1 MILAQ
6 NIVKMLEIRQ
16 DSYAFMPRSAL
27 KLIRFKVQG
36 SFNPYNFR
44 LDKMIKASQGW
55 RLVRTTNFKNE
66 NLTSLRLMLFVFL
79 WLNLLSASL
88 NRWFPQRKLIEPPI
102 FDVLNNF
109 QNILQSPLISG
120 LFFCPSLKAIPKRNT
135 PAKRHLIYDDWRLF
149 VRIF

>member
-44 LDKMIKASQGW
+44 LDKMIKASQG
-55 RLVRTTNFKNE
+55 
-66 NLTSLRLMLFVFL
+66 
-79 WLNLLSASL
+79 
-88 NRWFPQRKLIEPPI
+88 
-102 FDVLNNF
+102 
-109 QNILQSPLISG
+109 
-120 LFFCPSLKAIPKRNT
+120 
-135 PAKRHLIYDDWRLF
+135 
-149 VRIF
+149 